1 MVKKSLSAETTSTV
15 PSRAEMY
22 EGPDAFDRFK
32 KAMRTIVSV
41 PKAAVVPPKKAPA
54 KRKRAAKD
62 R

>member
-1 MVKKSLSAETTSTV
+1 MKADSH
-15 PSRAEMY
+15 AEMH

-41 PKAAVVPPKKAPA
+41 PKAAVVRAPKKAPA
-54 KRKRAAKD
+54 KRKRPAKT

>member
-1 MVKKSLSAETTSTV
+1 MH
-15 PSRAEMY
+15 

-41 PKAAVVPPKKAPA
+41 PKAGVVTPKKAPA

>member
-1 MVKKSLSAETTSTV
+1 MK
-15 PSRAEMY
+15 PSSHAEMH

-41 PKAAVVPPKKAPA
+41 PKAAVIPA
-54 KRKRAAKD
+54 KKVPAKSKRATKH